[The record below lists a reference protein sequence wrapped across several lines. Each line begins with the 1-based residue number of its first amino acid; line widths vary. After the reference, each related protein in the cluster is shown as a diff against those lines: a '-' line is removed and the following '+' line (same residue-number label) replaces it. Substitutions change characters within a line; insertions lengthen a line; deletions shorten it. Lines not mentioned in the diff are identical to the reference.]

1 MIARHKQLG
10 VEFASHSVNRHEFLS
25 MLNSYPAILKD
36 GQLIWITGKPDST
49 KELRVVVVT
58 EAPGTVHSQQEIARL
73 LAETRG
79 VIPRRAAA
87 DLNAGLEALR
97 TEWEI

>member
-1 MIARHKQLG
+1 
-10 VEFASHSVNRHEFLS
+10 

-36 GQLIWITGKPDST
+36 GQLAWIGDKPDST

-58 EAPGTVHSQQEIARL
+58 EASGSVRSRQEIARL

-79 VIPRRAAA
+79 VLPRRAAT
-87 DLNAGLEALR
+87 DLDATLEALR
-97 TEWEI
+97 AEWQS